1 MYVEIDVRLAVARY
15 DVFESDWSTGAMG
28 LQCVTRDHRTAP
40 CTRFFAKM
48 SNSEFVVVMDM
59 VTDC

>member
-1 MYVEIDVRLAVARY
+1 
-15 DVFESDWSTGAMG
+15 MG
-28 LQCVTRDHRTAP
+28 LQCVTRDHKTAP